1 MNILL
6 FYDLPT
12 ITKNDQRNFNKFRN
26 NLIKLGFIMIQE
38 SVYMK
43 PCYNHD
49 WVKRTKIRI
58 KQILPEKGD
67 IRIII
72 VTNKQYSEIEI
83 LKGRKSLQ
91 ESYTNDEDFLII

>member
-12 ITKNDQRNFNKFRN
+12 ITKVDQKAMNKFRN
-26 NLIKLGFIMIQE
+26 DITKLGFIMIQE

-43 PCYNHD
+43 HCYNYD
-49 WVKRTKIRI
+49 WVNRTKLKI
-58 KQILPEKGD
+58 KEILPQKGD

-72 VTNKQYSEIEI
+72 VTNKQYNEIEI

-91 ESYTNDEDFLII
+91 ESYTNDEDFLIL